1 MTRLLIEPHYL
12 PCLEYATLLAQVDEV
27 VWDVESPFQKQ
38 TYRNRCYILTANGVL
53 ALTIPVHFHLGT
65 PFKDVTVDYR
75 QSWMRQH
82 WGAVYSAYGK
92 SPFFDFYADYF
103 RAIWDKKSKYLL
115 DVNLEM
121 MTVCLRL
128 LKLNVSIY
136 IQSANTADIDLRN
149 DILAKKSFETR
160 KFYHPQPY
168 TQNFGN
174 TFVPNLSLVDLLFCQ
189 GPESSEIVK
198 RSVLLPLEQKG
209 S

>member
-1 MTRLLIEPHYL
+1 MSRLFIEPHYL
-12 PCLEYATLLAQVDEV
+12 PSLEYFTLISQVDEV
-27 VWDVESPFQKQ
+27 VWDVESSFQKQ
-38 TYRNRCYILTANGVL
+38 TYRNRCYVLSANGVL
-53 ALTIPVHFHLGT
+53 PLTIPVHFHQGT
-65 PFKDVTVDYR
+65 AFKDVTVDYR
-75 QSWMRQH
+75 QAWMRQH

-103 RAIWDKKSKYLL
+103 RAVWDKKSKYLL
-115 DVNLEM
+115 DVNLNM
-121 MTVCLRL
+121 MAVSLRL
-128 LKLNVSIY
+128 LKWNVKITTE
-136 IQSANTADIDLRN
+136 SANTADIDLRN

-189 GPESSEIVK
+189 GPQSGEILK
-198 RSVLLPLEQKG
+198 RSIQRPLEQKG